1 MKPHNRESI
10 RNELGFFSFLVGF
23 IKLLGASVFIGMIY
37 IIVFF
42 ILKGA

>member
-1 MKPHNRESI
+1 MKPHNRETI
-10 RNELGFFSFLVGF
+10 KNELGFFTFIVGF

-42 ILKGA
+42 ILQGA